1 MTSVLLIDD
10 HAMFREALVM
20 AMGHAVPGL
29 TLHPAASGQE
39 ALEALDQHPEI
50 RHVIMDFYLPDMA
63 GPELLKRLRQRRA
76 QLRILVLS
84 ASQDPEDRRRAMEAG
99 AQGFLNKSASCQ
111 ELAAALEAV
120 NEAPALRGA
129 AAAAQSSSEQDE
141 AALLRT
147 LTPRQS
153 EVLRLMCDGLRN
165 KEISERLNMTEK
177 TVKTHVSAI
186 LGALGVLN
194 RTQATLVAR
203 RGGVYGKPA

>member
-29 TLHPAASGQE
+29 TLHPVASGHE
-39 ALEALDQHPEI
+39 ALEALDQHTEI

-63 GPELLKRLRQRRA
+63 GAELLKRLRQRRA

-120 NEAPALRGA
+120 NEAPALRAA
-129 AAAAQSSSEQDE
+129 AAAAQSSSVQDE

-147 LTPRQS
+147 LTPRQG

-203 RGGVYGKPA
+203 RGGVLGKPV